1 MVKLIT
7 HSDLDGI
14 GCEILFRYVE
24 GMFDNNIDVVI
35 AEYND
40 VNEIVENA
48 LNELE
53 NGKYTELFITDLSIN
68 NELAKRISDNN
79 MNVKLLDHHPSA
91 EFLNKYKF
99 ANVIIESGRGKECG
113 TSLLASHYYEY
124 LQHVNIEI
132 VKFIELVRQYDTW
145 EWRDKYNNI
154 DAKKLN
160 DLLYILGRE
169 KFVNLILQ
177 KLLNNESLFD
187 ETTNLILELK
197 QNEINNYINTKEKD
211 LIIKKVLGYK
221 VGIIMCDMYLS
232 ELGNVLSEKHPEL
245 DFIAIIKQNSI
256 GLRTVKD
263 DINLTDI
270 AKQFG
275 GGGHPKASG
284 FPLSNI
290 KLNNFINDI
299 FDIKEGE

>member
-14 GCEILFRYVE
+14 GCEILFRYVK

-284 FPLSNI
+284 FPLGKD
-290 KLNNFINDI
+290 KLDKFICEL
-299 FDIKEGE
+299 FDI

>member
-53 NGKYTELFITDLSIN
+53 NGKYMELFITDLSIN

-132 VKFIELVRQYDTW
+132 VKFIELVRQYNTW

-211 LIIKKVLGYK
+211 LIIKKVLGCK

-284 FPLSNI
+284 FPLGKD
-290 KLNNFINDI
+290 KLDKFICEL
-299 FDIKEGE
+299 FDI

>member
-1 MVKLIT
+1 MIKLIT

-24 GMFDNNIDVVI
+24 GMFDDNIDVVI

-40 VNEIVENA
+40 VNEVVENA
-48 LNELE
+48 LNGLE

-68 NELAKRISDNN
+68 NELAKRIRDNN

-113 TSLLASHYYEY
+113 TSLLASYYYQY

-145 EWRDKYNNI
+145 EWKDKYNNI

-211 LIIKKVLGYK
+211 LIIKEVLGYK
-221 VGIIMCDMYLS
+221 VGIIMCDMYSS

-245 DFIAIIKQNSI
+245 DFIAIIKQNSVE
-256 GLRTVKD
+256 LRCIKD
-263 DINLTDI
+263 NINLTEI
-270 AKQFG
+270 AKHFG
-275 GGGHPKASG
+275 GGGHKKASG
-284 FPLSNI
+284 FPLSNV
-290 KLNNFINDI
+290 KLDNFINDI

>member
-53 NGKYTELFITDLSIN
+53 NGKYMELFITDLSIN

-187 ETTNLILELK
+187 EKTNLILELK

-284 FPLSNI
+284 FPLGKD
-290 KLNNFINDI
+290 KLDKFICEL
-299 FDIKEGE
+299 FDI

>member
-53 NGKYTELFITDLSIN
+53 NGKYMELFITDLSIN
-68 NELAKRISDNN
+68 NELAKRISNNN

-187 ETTNLILELK
+187 ETTNLILDLK

-284 FPLSNI
+284 FPLGKD
-290 KLNNFINDI
+290 KLDKFICEL
-299 FDIKEGE
+299 FDI

>member
-1 MVKLIT
+1 MIKLIT

-24 GMFDNNIDVVI
+24 GMFNNNIDVVI

-40 VNEIVENA
+40 VNEVVENT
-48 LNELE
+48 LNKLE
-53 NGKYTELFITDLSIN
+53 NGEYTKLFITDLSISD
-68 NELAKRISDNN
+68 ELAKRIRDNN

-113 TSLLASHYYEY
+113 TSLLASHYCKY
-124 LQHVNIEI
+124 LQHVNIEV

-145 EWRDKYNNI
+145 EWKDKYNNI

-197 QNEINNYINTKEKD
+197 QNEINNYINTKEND
-211 LIIKKVLGYK
+211 LIIKEILGYK
-221 VGIIMCDMYLS
+221 AGVIMCDMYSS

-256 GLRTVKD
+256 GLRCIKD
-263 DINLTDI
+263 NINLTEI
-270 AKQFG
+270 AKYFG
-275 GGGHPKASG
+275 GGGHKKASG
-284 FPLSNI
+284 FTMDKI

-299 FDIKEGE
+299 FGIKEE

>member
-1 MVKLIT
+1 MIKLIT

-35 AEYND
+35 AEYNN
-40 VNEIVENA
+40 VNEVVENA

-68 NELAKRISDNN
+68 NELAKRIRDNN

-113 TSLLASHYYEY
+113 TSLLASYYYEY

-145 EWRDKYNNI
+145 EWKDKYNNI

-211 LIIKKVLGYK
+211 LIIKGVLGYK
-221 VGIIMCDMYLS
+221 VGIIMCDMYSS

-256 GLRTVKD
+256 GLRCIKD
-263 DINLTDI
+263 NINLTEI
-270 AKQFG
+270 AKHFG
-275 GGGHPKASG
+275 GGGHKKASG
-284 FPLSNI
+284 FSLNNV

>member
-1 MVKLIT
+1 MIKLIT

-35 AEYND
+35 AEYNN
-40 VNEIVENA
+40 VNEVVENA

-68 NELAKRISDNN
+68 NELAKRIRDNN

-113 TSLLASHYYEY
+113 TSLLASYYYEY

-145 EWRDKYNNI
+145 EWKDKYNNI

-211 LIIKKVLGYK
+211 LIIKGVLGYK
-221 VGIIMCDMYLS
+221 VGIIMCDMYSS

-256 GLRTVKD
+256 GLRCIKD
-263 DINLTDI
+263 NINLTEI
-270 AKQFG
+270 AKHFG
-275 GGGHPKASG
+275 GGGHKKASG
-284 FPLSNI
+284 FPLNNV

>member
-1 MVKLIT
+1 MIKLIT

-35 AEYND
+35 AGYNN
-40 VNEIVENA
+40 VNEVVENA

-53 NGKYTELFITDLSIN
+53 NGKYTKLFITDLSIN
-68 NELAKRISDNN
+68 NELAKRIRDNN

-284 FPLSNI
+284 FPLGKD
-290 KLNNFINDI
+290 KLDKFICEL
-299 FDIKEGE
+299 FDI